1 MDNFELW
8 YRLHA
13 KKGDL
18 PDGVAKYFNY
28 KYGVKKHAGIISG
41 DYTKQAIGLYVDY
54 TNNVT
59 QRLGK
64 AAGLTAGTD
73 FDQFQMFGGRRRCNV
88 LDDGTITAYYGDANF
103 VEDGSNGQ
111 VMVYQPK
118 FYYKVEPIETEDIET
133 GIGKH
138 LRKVKYWISDKELNG
153 FKLHPAFYN
162 ENGEAVDYI
171 LMSAYEGSLYD
182 TSESAYVTDDA
193 QIMNVSEDK
202 LCSTA
207 GVKPASGKT
216 QELTCSNIE
225 QLAKNRGAGWHSLNI
240 KATSAEQLLML
251 IELGTGNVQN
261 AIGQGVAF
269 ITDSPSATNNSS
281 YTGSTSSLGNTTGRA
296 TETINERNS
305 TEYTE
310 TANGK
315 TSITY
320 RGVENFWGN
329 IWKPVCGINIWG
341 NGSMGGGQPYI
352 CTDFNFSESK
362 NSGNYVGAGFTV
374 SNVSGY
380 IKAFGYSSDF
390 DWLFLPSEVGGN
402 ANGIIGDYSN
412 VNANLNAY
420 RTPYVGG
427 RWHFGMYNGA
437 FYWDISTAV
446 DKYYRSCGGRSVYVP
461 HNVGG

>member
-8 YRLHA
+8 YRLHR
-13 KKGDL
+13 KKGDI
-18 PDGVAKYFNY
+18 PESVAKYFNY
-28 KYGVKKHAGIISG
+28 KYGLKKRAGIYSG
-41 DYTKQAIGLYVDY
+41 DYTKQAIGLYADY

-73 FDQFQMFGGRRRCNV
+73 FDQFLMFGGRRRCNV
-88 LDDGTITAYYGDANF
+88 LDDGTITAYYGDNNF

-182 TSESAYVTDDA
+182 TSESVYITNDA

-202 LCSTA
+202 LCSIA
-207 GVKPASGKT
+207 NVKPASGET
-216 QELTCSNIE
+216 QNLTRPNIE
-225 QLAKNRGAGWHSLNI
+225 QLARNRGNGWHSLNI
-240 KATSAEQLLML
+240 KIASAEQLLML
-251 IELGTGNVQN
+251 IELGTGNTQN

-269 ITDSPSATNNSS
+269 ITDSPSTTNNSS
-281 YTGSTSSLGNTTGRA
+281 YTGSTSSLGDTTGRA
-296 TETINERNS
+296 SETINERNG

-329 IWKPVCGINIWG
+329 IWKSCYGINIWG

-352 CTDFNFSESK
+352 CNDYNFDENK
-362 NSGNYVGAGFTV
+362 NSGNYIGAGFTMANGNSFV
-374 SNVSGY
+374 
-380 IKAFGYSSDF
+380 KAFGYSKDF
-390 DWLFLPSEVGGN
+390 DWLFMPSEVGGN
-402 ANGIIGDYSN
+402 ANNLIGDNIY
-412 VNANLNAY
+412 VTANLSAFHVAFLGGSWNSGAY
-420 RTPYVGG
+420 AGGFGWNLRNGVGYRGRNIGG
-427 RWHFGMYNGA
+427 RTVH
-437 FYWDISTAV
+437 
-446 DKYYRSCGGRSVYVP
+446 VP
-461 HNVGG
+461 V

>member
-182 TSESAYVTDDA
+182 TSESVYITNDA

-202 LCSTA
+202 LCSIA
-207 GVKPASGKT
+207 NVKPASSET
-216 QELTCSNIE
+216 QNLTRPNIE
-225 QLAKNRGAGWHSLNI
+225 QLARNRGNGWHSLNI
-240 KATSAEQLLML
+240 KAASAEQLLML
-251 IELGTGNVQN
+251 IELGTGNTQN
-261 AIGQGVAF
+261 AIGQGVVA
-269 ITDSPSATNNSS
+269 ISDTPNTTNNSS

-296 TETINERNS
+296 SETINECNG

-329 IWKPVCGINIWG
+329 IWKSCYGINIWG

-352 CTDFNFSESK
+352 CTDFSFSESK
-362 NSGNYVGAGFTV
+362 NNENYVGAGFTV
-374 SNVSGY
+374 NNSNGY
-380 IKAFGYSSDF
+380 VKAFGYSADF
-390 DWLFLPSEVGGN
+390 DWLFMPSECGGN
-402 ANGIIGDYSN
+402 ANNLIGDSSS
-412 VNANLNAY
+412 ATINLNGYRSAFIGGNWWGGTAY
-420 RTPYVGG
+420 
-427 RWHFGMYNGA
+427 GA
-437 FYWDISTAV
+437 FCWVLAV
-446 DKYYRSCGGRSVYVP
+446 GVGFRARVYGGRSVYVP
-461 HNVGG
+461 QNVGG